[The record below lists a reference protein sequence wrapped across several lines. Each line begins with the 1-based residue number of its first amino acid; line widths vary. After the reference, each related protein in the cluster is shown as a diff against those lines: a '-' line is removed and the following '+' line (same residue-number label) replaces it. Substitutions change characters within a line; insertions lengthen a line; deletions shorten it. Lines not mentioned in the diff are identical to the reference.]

1 MNLISKTITTCAFV
15 ALSSTAAMAAGQAPR
30 SVTVEHADLDLSSEA
45 GQKTLERRL
54 HRAAKS
60 VCENNDDRLSVSVR
74 KQVNTC
80 MAASQSKRDEPHCF
94 QDNPG
99 HYGGQQGL
107 NLKLRRSKRGGEQSL
122 PLYRK
127 RRGMG
132 QSAHYGQFAS
142 IVPDRV
148 DRCRHL
154 QLLRF
159 WRQ

>member
-80 MAASQSKRDEPHCF
+80 MVQAKANAMNRIASKTTQGTTVASKD
-94 QDNPG
+94 
-99 HYGGQQGL
+99 
-107 NLKLRRSKRGGEQSL
+107 
-122 PLYRK
+122 
-127 RRGMG
+127 
-132 QSAHYGQFAS
+132 
-142 IVPDRV
+142 
-148 DRCRHL
+148 
-154 QLLRF
+154 
-159 WRQ
+159 